1 MLLYLFAVQSLALAV
16 THLVSS
22 RHLAAGLTGLAVLCL
37 SLASGVTVHHEEV
50 GVWASWLRYASP
62 TWWMSHPLLQDELGP
77 VGQVRCSRNPVA
89 TEKLIVVKIPC
100 GLPSGQ
106 AALKYFNF
114 LPFKGGGG
122 EGAGV
127 GFTNSVNFDPSNLYD
142 SLLYGMPFIATIVF
156 YAVFTFLSFVTFLLI
171 KQTTKRSRTK
181 KNKM

>member
-37 SLASGVTVHHEEV
+37 SLASGITVHHEEV
-50 GVWASWLRYASP
+50 GVWASWLRYGSP
-62 TWWMSHPLLQDELGP
+62 LWWMSHPLLQDELGP
-77 VGQVRCSRNPVA
+77 VRQVRCSRNPVA

-100 GLPSGQ
+100 GLPSGD

-114 LPFKGGGG
+114 MPFK
-122 EGAGV
+122 AASSTD
-127 GFTNSVNFDPSNLYD
+127 FTNSVNFDPSNLYD
-142 SLLYGMPFIATIVF
+142 SLLYGMPFIATVIF
-156 YAVFTFLSFVTFLLI
+156 YAVFTFLSFVIFMLV